1 MSIKESVR
9 LVIDSANLAKGG
21 EVFITKMPVIRISD
35 LAEAMIN
42 ALAPLINYHPSEIE
56 IKVVGVKPGEKL
68 YEELMSSEKKQDG
81 AKLSQYFT
89 VLPAFR
95 DIYQVELYMITPI

>member
-1 MSIKESVR
+1 MVTYSGSSGSVIPIFHKQIAAGGPVTFSDPKMSRFVMSIKESVR

-42 ALAPLINYHPSEIE
+42 ALAPRFNYHPSEIE

-68 YEELMSSEKKQDG
+68 YE
-81 AKLSQYFT
+81 
-89 VLPAFR
+89 
-95 DIYQVELYMITPI
+95 